1 MKTLMPNYNDC
12 IVNLANS
19 IMKYF
24 DLPANHDTLKDVDE
38 ILNSRNPKNVVVML
52 CDGMGTNILKRAL
65 KPDDFLV
72 KNLRRSIS
80 SVLPPTT
87 TASTTSMTSGL
98 YPCEHGWIGWDVYIK
113 PEDKI
118 VTLYTN
124 CLKDTEIP
132 AAEYNVARTHMPFK
146 DITDRINNET
156 DNASVS
162 LYPFG
167 ENPYSDFDDLCNR
180 IISECQKDN
189 KKYIYGYHPNPD
201 SLMHDLGTDSK
212 EAVDC
217 IKQINEKIENLSK
230 QLEDTVLIVV
240 ADHGHMNCDTIL
252 LSDYPDL
259 FNLLEK
265 DIWIEGRTTTFAV
278 KEGKK
283 EEFVKLFNKYFS
295 EYFILKTRE
304 EVFKENLFGYGQQH
318 EYFEAEIG
326 DFVSIAISNKDFR
339 YNENSEKMVSV
350 HAGIT
355 EDEVLIPLIIV

>member
-1 MKTLMPNYNDC
+1 MKTLMPNYDDC

-19 IMKYF
+19 VMNYF
-24 DLPANHDTLKDVDE
+24 DLPTNHDTLKDVDE
-38 ILNSRNPKNVVVML
+38 ILNDRQPKTIVVML
-52 CDGMGTNILKRAL
+52 CDGMGTNIMKRAL
-65 KPDDFLV
+65 ESDDFLV
-72 KNLRRSIS
+72 KHFKRSIS

-124 CLKDTEIP
+124 CLKDTETQ

-146 DITDRINNET
+146 DITDRINEET
-156 DNASVS
+156 ENSSVS

-167 ENPYSDFDDLCNR
+167 ENPYSDFDDLCSR
-180 IISECQKDN
+180 ILKESKKDG

-201 SLMHDLGTDSK
+201 SLMHDYGTDSK
-212 EAVDC
+212 EAVEC
-217 IKQINEKIENLSK
+217 IRQINEKLEDLSK
-230 QLEDTVLIVV
+230 QLEDSVLIVV
-240 ADHGHMNCDTIL
+240 ADHGHMNCDTIV
-252 LSDYPDL
+252 LSDYPDI
-259 FNLLEK
+259 FDLLEK
-265 DIWIEGRTTTFAV
+265 DIWIEGRTTSFAV

-295 EYFILKTRE
+295 EHFILKTKE
-304 EVFKENLFGYGQQH
+304 EVFEEKLFGYGQYH
-318 EYFEAEIG
+318 KYFESEIG
-326 DFVSIAISNKDFR
+326 DFVSIVISNKDLR
-339 YNENSEKMVSV
+339 YDEKTPKFASV

>member
-24 DLPANHDTLKDVDE
+24 ALPTNHGTLKDVDDL
-38 ILNSRNPKNVVVML
+38 LNSRQPKNVVVML
-52 CDGMGTNILKRAL
+52 CDGMGTNILKRTL
-65 KPDDFLV
+65 KQDDFLV
-72 KNLRRSIS
+72 KNFTRSIS

-87 TASTTSMTSGL
+87 TASTTAMTTGL

-124 CLKDTEIP
+124 CLKDTETQ
-132 AAEYNVARTHMPFK
+132 AAEYNVAKTHMPFK
-146 DITDRINNET
+146 DITDRINEET
-156 DNASVS
+156 DNTSIS
-162 LYPFG
+162 FYPFG
-167 ENPYSDFDDLCNR
+167 ENAYSDFDDLCSR
-180 IISECQKDN
+180 IEKECQKEG
-189 KKYIYGYHPNPD
+189 KKYIYGYHPDPD
-201 SLMHDLGTDSK
+201 GLMHDFGTDSK
-212 EAVDC
+212 EAVEC
-217 IKQINEKIENLSK
+217 IQQINQKIENLSK
-230 QLEDTVLIVV
+230 HLEDTVLIVV
-240 ADHGHMNCDTIL
+240 ADHGHMNCDRFL
-252 LSDYPDL
+252 LSDYPDI

-283 EEFVKLFNKYFS
+283 DEFVELFNKYFS

-304 EVFKENLFGYGQQH
+304 EVFEENLFGYGQH
-318 EYFEAEIG
+318 HKYFESEIG
-326 DFVSIAISNKDFR
+326 DFVSIAISNKDLR
-339 YNENSEKMVSV
+339 YDEKTPKFVSV

-355 EDEVLIPLIIV
+355 EDEMLIPLIIV

>member
-1 MKTLMPNYNDC
+1 MKTLMPNYSDC

-24 DLPANHDTLKDVDE
+24 DLLTNHGTLKDVDDL
-38 ILNSRNPKNVVVML
+38 LNARNPKNVVVML

-72 KNLRRSIS
+72 KNFTRSIS

-113 PEDKI
+113 QEDKI

-124 CLKDTEIP
+124 CLKDTETQ

-146 DITDRINNET
+146 DITDRINEET
-156 DNASVS
+156 DNTSVS

-180 IISECQKDN
+180 IEKECQKDG
-189 KKYIYGYHPNPD
+189 KRYIYGYHPNPD
-201 SLMHDLGTDSK
+201 SLMHDFGTDSK
-212 EAVDC
+212 EAVDY
-217 IKQINEKIENLSK
+217 IKQINQKIENLSTK
-230 QLEDTVLIVV
+230 LEDTVLIVV
-240 ADHGHMNCDTIL
+240 ADHGHMNCDRVL
-252 LSDYPDL
+252 LSDYPDI

-265 DIWIEGRTTTFAV
+265 DIWIEGRTATFAV

-283 EEFVKLFNKYFS
+283 EEFINLFNKYFS
-295 EYFILKTRE
+295 EHFILKTRK
-304 EVFKENLFGYGQQH
+304 EVFEENLFGYGENH
-318 EYFEAEIG
+318 KYFESEIG
-326 DFVSIAISNKDFR
+326 DFVAIAISNKDLR
-339 YNENSEKMVSV
+339 YDEKTPNFVSV